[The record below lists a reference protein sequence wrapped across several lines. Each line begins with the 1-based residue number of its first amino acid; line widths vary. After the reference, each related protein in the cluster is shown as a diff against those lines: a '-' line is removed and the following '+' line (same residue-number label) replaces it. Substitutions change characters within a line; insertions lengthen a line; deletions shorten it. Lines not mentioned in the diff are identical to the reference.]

1 MSTKKQTV
9 KKLPKGLPPLPPV
22 PAGYDAWEYVEALS
36 GIQNAPWTRLQSD
49 GTWFEFIG
57 FNGADI
63 KPMLHEPNC
72 HCIRAIK
79 RPAPKQP
86 RAKAV
91 KAGYKLTVTVTGAV
105 ASRSAAMTKV
115 LCAFASRKPDGCV
128 FKVKPF
134 GLIPARKSN

>member
-9 KKLPKGLPPLPPV
+9 KKLPKGLRKLPPV
-22 PAGYDAWEYVEALS
+22 PFGYSAWKYVGQGYKSKKAECFAHGS
-36 GIQNAPWTRLQSD
+36 ERMGWDIEECDKA
-49 GTWFEFIG
+49 IG
-57 FNGADI
+57 DTCTS
-63 KPMLHEPNC
+63 LHYL
-72 HCIRAIK
+72 IAIK

-105 ASRSAAMTKV
+105 SSRSAAMTKV

-128 FKVKPF
+128 FDVKPL
-134 GLIPARKSN
+134 GLIPKRKAK